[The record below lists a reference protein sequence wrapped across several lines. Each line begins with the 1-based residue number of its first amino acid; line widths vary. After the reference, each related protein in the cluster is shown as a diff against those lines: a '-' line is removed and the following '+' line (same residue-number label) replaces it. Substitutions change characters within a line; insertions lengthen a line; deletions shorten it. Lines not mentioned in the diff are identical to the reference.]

1 MPTTTGPYISRIT
14 LPDLSSD
21 NYLNNAT
28 KTYEI
33 KDTWARDMI
42 NTLSGSAINYRGK
55 TKTTLVTGETNPN
68 IRIYTRTLDATGIQE
83 TYESY
88 KAVCGD
94 VVLYID
100 PDKTEELRSSYTV
113 GSETIECL
121 GLSENPSSPYNVLT
135 PLTEGCTTNTI
146 TVKQVIGSDPPADS
160 TYNITGKTLLIIKQ
174 DTGPTSAITARW
186 YFDGTSWHQLE
197 NSLDYTIEF
206 IYDGVSWQE
215 FGSTSEFGEL
225 AFKDSASTSYK
236 PAGTVSKPTFTG
248 TAVRLVTSNIPVP
261 TSAAFTGTGVRLVTG
276 NIPVPSAYTSTFS
289 DGSVSVPV
297 SYTPAGSVGTPT
309 ISLKTAGST
318 QNVADKYIMTDL
330 KYGYLLSDIQ
340 KADYIHWPNI
350 FVIDE
355 SNETLKFEELWF
367 KLVGAISGSN
377 ETDHSLNNLGLTRQ
391 TYQLKDADGVY
402 QSSKPSW
409 TGTKWETTLTGTA
422 TGTVTTT
429 TKSTSNKTATVSPA
443 SSGDATYT
451 PSGTIAL
458 TNENKTATVS
468 AASSGTTTYTPAGT
482 VSQPTFTGT
491 QATITVQ

>member
-14 LPDLSSD
+14 LPDLSSE
-21 NYLNNAT
+21 NYLNGAT

-68 IRIYTRTLDATGIQE
+68 IQIYSRVLNAQAGTQE
-83 TYESY
+83 TYEQY
-88 KAVCGD
+88 TAVRGD

-100 PDKTEELRSSYTV
+100 PVKTTELRSSYT
-113 GSETIECL
+113 GPAETAA
-121 GLSENPSSPYNVLT
+121 N
-135 PLTEGCTTNTI
+135 
-146 TVKQVIGSDPPADS
+146 
-160 TYNITGKTLLIIKQ
+160 
-174 DTGPTSAITARW
+174 
-186 YFDGTSWHQLE
+186 
-197 NSLDYTIEF
+197 LDYTVEF

-261 TSAAFTGTGVRLVTG
+261 TSATFTGTGVRLVTD
-276 NIPVPSAYTSTFS
+276 NIPVPSAYTSAFS

-318 QNVADKYIMTDL
+318 QNVADKYIMTEL
-330 KYGYLLSDIQ
+330 KYGYLLSDVQ
-340 KADYIHWPNI
+340 KADYIRWPNI
-350 FVIDE
+350 FSIDE
-355 SNETLKFEELWF
+355 SNETLKFDELWF
-367 KLVGAISGSN
+367 KLVAAVSGSN
-377 ETDHSLNNLGLTRQ
+377 ETDHSLNNLGITRQ

-429 TKSTSNKTATVSPA
+429 TKSTSNKKATVSA
-443 SSGDATYT
+443 AESGDATYT
-451 PSGTIAL
+451 PSGTIEL
-458 TNENKTATVS
+458 TNSNKTATVS
-468 AASSGTTTYTPAGT
+468 AASSGTTTYTPEGT

>member
-1 MPTTTGPYISRIT
+1 MPTTTGPYISKIT
-14 LPDLSSD
+14 LPDFSSD
-21 NYLNNAT
+21 NYLNNKT

-68 IRIYTRTLDATGIQE
+68 IQIYSRVLTAQAGTQE
-83 TYESY
+83 TYEAY
-88 KAVCGD
+88 TAVRGD

-100 PDKTEELRSSYTV
+100 PIKTAELRSSYT
-113 GSETIECL
+113 G
-121 GLSENPSSPYNVLT
+121 
-135 PLTEGCTTNTI
+135 
-146 TVKQVIGSDPPADS
+146 PAV
-160 TYNITGKTLLIIKQ
+160 N
-174 DTGPTSAITARW
+174 AA
-186 YFDGTSWHQLE
+186 
-197 NSLDYTIEF
+197 NLDYTVEF

-261 TSAAFTGTGVRLVTG
+261 TSATFTGTGVRLVTD
-276 NIPVPSAYTSTFS
+276 NIPVPSEYKSTFS
-289 DGSVSVPV
+289 NGSASVPV

-309 ISLKTAGST
+309 ISLKTPGST
-318 QNVADKYIMTDL
+318 QSVVDKYIMTDL
-330 KYGYLLSDIQ
+330 KLGYLLSDIQ
-340 KADYIHWPNI
+340 KADYIRWPNI
-350 FVIDE
+350 FSIDE
-355 SNETLKFEELWF
+355 DGETLKFSELWF
-367 KLVGAISGSN
+367 RLVGAISGTN
-377 ETDHSLNNLGLTRQ
+377 DTEHNLTSLGVTRQ
-391 TYQLKDADGVY
+391 TYDLKDADGEY

-409 TGTKWETTLTGTA
+409 TGTKWTTTLTGTA

-429 TKSTSNKTATVSPA
+429 TKSTEPKKVAVRPD
-443 SSGDATYT
+443 SSGDATFT
-451 PSGTIAL
+451 PSGTIEL
-458 TNENKTATVS
+458 TNSNKTATVS

>member
-14 LPDLSSD
+14 LPDLSSE
-21 NYLNNAT
+21 NYLNGAT

-55 TKTTLVTGETNPN
+55 TKTTLVSGETNPN
-68 IRIYTRTLDATGIQE
+68 IQIYTRVLNEVTGVQE
-83 TYESY
+83 TYEQY
-88 KAVCGD
+88 TAVRGD

-100 PDKTEELRSSYTV
+100 PVKTAELRASY
-113 GSETIECL
+113 
-121 GLSENPSSPYNVLT
+121 
-135 PLTEGCTTNTI
+135 
-146 TVKQVIGSDPPADS
+146 
-160 TYNITGKTLLIIKQ
+160 
-174 DTGPTSAITARW
+174 TGPTGPGATDSI
-186 YFDGTSWHQLE
+186 
-197 NSLDYTIEF
+197 LDYTVEF

-248 TAVRLVTSNIPVP
+248 TAVRLVTSDIPVP

-289 DGSVSVPV
+289 DGSASVPV

-318 QNVADKYIMTDL
+318 QSVADKYIMADL
-330 KYGYLLSDIQ
+330 KYGYLLSDTQ

-350 FVIDE
+350 FSIDE
-355 SNETLKFEELWF
+355 GNETLNFEELWF
-367 KLVGAISGSN
+367 KLVAAVSGTS
-377 ETDHSLNNLGLTRQ
+377 ETDHTLSNLGATRQ

-429 TKSTSNKTATVSPA
+429 TKSTSNKTATVSAA

-451 PSGTIAL
+451 PSGTIEL
-458 TNENKTATVS
+458 TNSNKTATVS

>member
-1 MPTTTGPYISRIT
+1 MPTTTGPYISKIT
-14 LPDLSSD
+14 LPDLSGE

-68 IRIYTRTLDATGIQE
+68 IQIYSRVLNAQTGVQE
-83 TYESY
+83 TYEQY
-88 KAVCGD
+88 TAVRGD

-100 PDKTEELRSSYTV
+100 PVKTTELRSSYT
-113 GSETIECL
+113 G
-121 GLSENPSSPYNVLT
+121 
-135 PLTEGCTTNTI
+135 
-146 TVKQVIGSDPPADS
+146 PAV
-160 TYNITGKTLLIIKQ
+160 N
-174 DTGPTSAITARW
+174 AA
-186 YFDGTSWHQLE
+186 
-197 NSLDYTIEF
+197 NLDYTVEF

-330 KYGYLLSDIQ
+330 KLGYLLSDIQ

-350 FVIDE
+350 FYIDE
-355 SNETLKFEELWF
+355 DNETLKFHELWF
-367 KLVGAISGSN
+367 RLVGAISGAN
-377 ETDHSLNNLGLTRQ
+377 ETDHTLYNLGSTRQ

-443 SSGDATYT
+443 ASGDATYT
-451 PSGTIAL
+451 PSGTIEL
-458 TNENKTATVS
+458 TNSNKTATVS
-468 AASSGTTTYTPAGT
+468 AASSGTTTYTPEGT